1 MANVKDVLVKTTELK
16 WKIDSLL
23 RLSTYNDYDDLSGL
37 DIDYDNPDELFLV
50 DELKKIMEQLR
61 NAQDR
66 LQYLARPIKETSR
79 IYRSESDRYETL
91 HGHYYTC
98 GSRIEALVSDNRHDS
113 PYWTRTSVEYDGSDY
128 YLAGH
133 KGVDMDG
140 LTVRVREA
148 V

>member
-1 MANVKDVLVKTTELK
+1 MANLKEVWAKTAEMK

-37 DIDYDNPDELFLV
+37 DIDYDSAEELFLL
-50 DELKKIMEQLR
+50 DELKEVMRAFQEV
-61 NAQDR
+61 QDR
-66 LQYLARPIKETSR
+66 LNYLSRPIKETSR
-79 IYRSESDRYETL
+79 LSRNRSDRYETYR
-91 HGHYYTC
+91 GHCYTC

-113 PYWTRTSVEYDGSDY
+113 LYWTRTSVEHDGSDY
-128 YLAGH
+128 YLVGH
-133 KGVDMDG
+133 KEVDMDG

>member
-1 MANVKDVLVKTTELK
+1 MANLKEVWAKTAEMK

-37 DIDYDNPDELFLV
+37 DIDYDSAEELFLLN
-50 DELKKIMEQLR
+50 ELKGVMRAFQEV
-61 NAQDR
+61 QDR
-66 LQYLARPIKETSR
+66 LNYLSRPIKETSR
-79 IYRSESDRYETL
+79 LSRNRSDRYETYR
-91 HGHYYTC
+91 GYCYTC

-113 PYWTRTSVEYDGSDY
+113 LYWTRTSVEHDGSDY
-128 YLAGH
+128 YLVGH
-133 KGVDMDG
+133 KGVSMDG

>member
-1 MANVKDVLVKTTELK
+1 MVNVKEVLAKTTELK

-23 RLSTYNDYDDLSGL
+23 RLSTYNEYDDLSGL
-37 DIDYDNPDELFLV
+37 DIDYNNPEELFLV
-50 DELKKIMEQLR
+50 DELRKIMEQLR
-61 NAQDR
+61 NVQGR
-66 LQYLARPIKETSR
+66 LQYLTRPIKETSC
-79 IYRSESDRYETL
+79 IYRNEADRYETL

-98 GSRIEALVSDNRHDS
+98 GSRIEALVSDNRYDS
-113 PYWTRTSVEYDGSDY
+113 PYWTRTSVEHDGSDY
-128 YLAGH
+128 YLVGH